1 MKNLTIQVNFTFNTL
16 PPFFLKY
23 LGKVRQNMA
32 SITYGWNLET
42 ILRVHGIENN
52 FSALKQDRIQ
62 EYNQNLKASLALL
75 QPILKK
81 YDGVNIWLMC
91 LQDSEINLM
100 ESKMVGI
107 STMIGGYVPE
117 LFWSLVPNE
126 AVNDNLPSKNFESL
140 IKFFLD
146 MKENGIEIPPPTV
159 HFSGWHAEPI
169 NLSE

>member
-1 MKNLTIQVNFTFNTL
+1 MLKEFENT
-16 PPFFLKY
+16 
-23 LGKVRQNMA
+23 MA

-42 ILRVHGIENN
+42 ILRVLRIANK
-52 FSALKQDRIQ
+52 FSQLKQESIQ
-62 EYNQNLKASLALL
+62 EHNQKLNDSITML
-75 QPILKK
+75 QPIIEK

-126 AVNDNLPSKNFESL
+126 AVNDNLPSNDFESL
-140 IKFFLD
+140 IRFYMD
-146 MKENGIEIPPPTV
+146 MKEQGIEIPAPTV
-159 HFSGWHAEPI
+159 HFSGWHADPLI
-169 NLSE
+169 LTQNVMQ

>member
-1 MKNLTIQVNFTFNTL
+1 
-16 PPFFLKY
+16 
-23 LGKVRQNMA
+23 MA

-52 FSALKQDRIQ
+52 FSALKEDLIQ
-62 EYNQNLKASLALL
+62 EYNQNLNASIAFL
-75 QPILKK
+75 QPILKE
-81 YDGVNIWLMC
+81 YEGVNIWLMC

-126 AVNDNLPSKNFESL
+126 AVNDNLPSKNFASL
-140 IKFFLD
+140 IKFYLD
-146 MKENGIEIPPPTV
+146 MKQQGIEIPAPTV
-159 HFSGWHAEPI
+159 HFSGWHAEPL
-169 NLSE
+169 NLLE

>member
-1 MKNLTIQVNFTFNTL
+1 
-16 PPFFLKY
+16 
-23 LGKVRQNMA
+23 MA

-42 ILRVHGIENN
+42 ILRAHGIKDE
-52 FSALKQDRIQ
+52 FSQLKQSTIQ
-62 EYNQNLKASLALL
+62 EYNQKLNDSITLL
-75 QPILKK
+75 QPIIEM

-107 STMIGGYVPE
+107 STMIDGYVPE

-140 IKFFLD
+140 INFYID
-146 MKENGIEIPPPTV
+146 MKEQGIEIPAPTV
-159 HFSGWHAEPI
+159 HFSGWHSDPKI
-169 NLSE
+169 FGKNSTQCID

>member
-1 MKNLTIQVNFTFNTL
+1 MLKEFENT
-16 PPFFLKY
+16 
-23 LGKVRQNMA
+23 MA

-42 ILRVHGIENN
+42 MLRVHGIENE
-52 FSALKQDRIQ
+52 FSQLKGDRVE
-62 EYNQNLKASLALL
+62 EYNQTLNHSIALL
-75 QPILKK
+75 QPIIEK

-140 IKFFLD
+140 INFYMD
-146 MKENGIEIPPPTV
+146 MREKGIEIPAPTL
-159 HFSGWHAEPI
+159 HFSGWHADPLI
-169 NLSE
+169 LGKNSTQCIK

>member
-1 MKNLTIQVNFTFNTL
+1 
-16 PPFFLKY
+16 
-23 LGKVRQNMA
+23 MA

-42 ILRVHGIENN
+42 ILRAHGIENE
-52 FSALKQDRIQ
+52 FSQLKEDRGQ
-62 EYNQNLKASLALL
+62 EYNQKLNHSITLL
-75 QPILKK
+75 QPIIEK
-81 YDGVNIWLMC
+81 YNGVNIWLMC

-126 AVNDNLPSKNFESL
+126 AVNDNMPPNDFESL
-140 IKFFLD
+140 INFYMD
-146 MKENGIEIPPPTV
+146 MKEEGIEIPAPIV

-169 NLSE
+169 ILNSNTIYRMNHEK

>member
-1 MKNLTIQVNFTFNTL
+1 
-16 PPFFLKY
+16 
-23 LGKVRQNMA
+23 MA

-42 ILRVHGIENN
+42 ILGVHGIENE
-52 FSALKQDRIQ
+52 FSQLKEDRVQ
-62 EYNQNLKASLALL
+62 EYNQKLNDSVALL
-75 QPILKK
+75 HPIIEK

-126 AVNDNLPSKNFESL
+126 AVNDNLPSIDFESL
-140 IKFFLD
+140 IKFY
-146 MKENGIEIPPPTV
+146 MEMREQGIEIPAPTV
-159 HFSGWHAEPI
+159 HFSGWHAESE
-169 NLSE
+169 NLLDMLIHENTK

>member
-1 MKNLTIQVNFTFNTL
+1 
-16 PPFFLKY
+16 
-23 LGKVRQNMA
+23 MA

-42 ILRVHGIENN
+42 ILRLHGIVNE
-52 FSALKQDRIQ
+52 FSQLKHDGIQ
-62 EYNQNLKASLALL
+62 EYNQKLNNSIVLL
-75 QPILKK
+75 QPIIEK

-126 AVNDNLPSKNFESL
+126 AVNNNLPSKSFESL
-140 IKFFLD
+140 ISFFID
-146 MKENGIEIPPPTV
+146 MKEQGIEIPAPTL
-159 HFSGWHAEPI
+159 HFSGWHADSE
-169 NLSE
+169 NLLDVLNNENRE

>member
-1 MKNLTIQVNFTFNTL
+1 M
-16 PPFFLKY
+16 
-23 LGKVRQNMA
+23 MA

-42 ILRVHGIENN
+42 ILRVLRIANK
-52 FSALKQDRIQ
+52 FSQLKQESIQ
-62 EYNQNLKASLALL
+62 EYNQKLNDSITML
-75 QPILKK
+75 QPIIEK

-126 AVNDNLPSKNFESL
+126 AVNDNLPSNDFESL
-140 IKFFLD
+140 IRFYMD
-146 MKENGIEIPPPTV
+146 MKEQGIEIPAPTV
-159 HFSGWHAEPI
+159 HFSGWHADPLI
-169 NLSE
+169 LTQNVMQ

>member
-1 MKNLTIQVNFTFNTL
+1 
-16 PPFFLKY
+16 
-23 LGKVRQNMA
+23 MA

-42 ILRVHGIENN
+42 ILRTHGIENE
-52 FSALKQDRIQ
+52 FSQLKQDRNQ
-62 EYNQNLKASLALL
+62 EYNQKLNEAITSI
-75 QPILKK
+75 QPIIEK
-81 YDGVNIWLMC
+81 YYGVNIWLMC

-140 IKFFLD
+140 IKFYMD
-146 MKENGIEIPPPTV
+146 MKEQGIEIPAPTV
-159 HFSGWHAEPI
+159 HFSGWHADPLI
-169 NLSE
+169 LGQNVSQHND

>member
-1 MKNLTIQVNFTFNTL
+1 MLKEFENT
-16 PPFFLKY
+16 
-23 LGKVRQNMA
+23 MA

-42 ILRVHGIENN
+42 MLRVHGIENE
-52 FSALKQDRIQ
+52 FSQLKGDRVE
-62 EYNQNLKASLALL
+62 EYNQTLNHSIALL
-75 QPILKK
+75 QPIIEK

-126 AVNDNLPSKNFESL
+126 AVNDNLPSNDFESL
-140 IKFFLD
+140 IRFYMD
-146 MKENGIEIPPPTV
+146 MKEQGIEIPAPTV
-159 HFSGWHAEPI
+159 HFSGWHADPLI
-169 NLSE
+169 LTQNVMQ

>member
-1 MKNLTIQVNFTFNTL
+1 
-16 PPFFLKY
+16 
-23 LGKVRQNMA
+23 MA

-42 ILRVHGIENN
+42 ILRVHGIENE
-52 FSALKQDRIQ
+52 FSQLKEDRVH
-62 EYNQNLKASLALL
+62 EYNQRLNDSITLL
-75 QPILKK
+75 QPIIEK

-126 AVNDNLPSKNFESL
+126 AVNDNLSSKNFESL
-140 IKFFLD
+140 IKFYMD
-146 MKENGIEIPPPTV
+146 MKEQGMEIPAPTL
-159 HFSGWHAEPI
+159 HFSGWHANPI
-169 NLSE
+169 ILAQNGTRCID

>member
-1 MKNLTIQVNFTFNTL
+1 
-16 PPFFLKY
+16 
-23 LGKVRQNMA
+23 MA

-42 ILRVHGIENN
+42 ILRVHGIENE
-52 FSALKQDRIQ
+52 FSQLKQESIQ
-62 EYNQNLKASLALL
+62 EYHQKLNDSITLL
-75 QPILKK
+75 QPIIEK

-126 AVNDNLPSKNFESL
+126 AVNDNLPSADFESL
-140 IKFFLD
+140 IKFYMD
-146 MKENGIEIPPPTV
+146 MKEEGIEIPAPTV
-159 HFSGWHAEPI
+159 HFSGWHADSK
-169 NLSE
+169 NL

>member
-1 MKNLTIQVNFTFNTL
+1 MLKEFENT
-16 PPFFLKY
+16 
-23 LGKVRQNMA
+23 MA

-42 ILRVHGIENN
+42 MLRVHGIENE
-52 FSALKQDRIQ
+52 FSQLMGDRVE
-62 EYNQNLKASLALL
+62 EYNQTLNHSIALL
-75 QPILKK
+75 QPIIEK

-126 AVNDNLPSKNFESL
+126 AVNDNLPSNDFESL
-140 IKFFLD
+140 IRFYMD
-146 MKENGIEIPPPTV
+146 MKEQGIEIPAPTV
-159 HFSGWHAEPI
+159 HFSGWHADPLI
-169 NLSE
+169 LTQNVMQ

>member
-1 MKNLTIQVNFTFNTL
+1 
-16 PPFFLKY
+16 
-23 LGKVRQNMA
+23 MA

-42 ILRVHGIENN
+42 ILRAHGIANE
-52 FSALKQDRIQ
+52 FSLSKQYSTQ
-62 EYNQNLKASLALL
+62 EYNQKFNDSIALL
-75 QPILKK
+75 QSIIEK

-126 AVNDNLPSKNFESL
+126 AVNDNLPSIDFESL
-140 IKFFLD
+140 IKFY
-146 MKENGIEIPPPTV
+146 MEMREQGIEIPAPTV
-159 HFSGWHAEPI
+159 HFSGWHAESE
-169 NLSE
+169 NLLDMLIHENTK